1 MNIKNKTVLI
11 TGANRGIGKALVH
24 EALRRGVKK
33 VYAGMRS
40 PVQHPDK
47 RVTPLTLDVTNASQI
62 QWAVEA
68 VDTLDVLINNA
79 GIAIYDDL
87 SNLEVLEQTF
97 AVNLLGLL
105 RVTNAFLPLLKRSKG
120 AILNNLSLA
129 GLAPLPIIPSYSTSK
144 AAALNLTQSLRALL
158 ASQGVTVHAV
168 VLGPIDTDMNRGFEI
183 PKAAPKTAAAG
194 IFDGLENGEEEIFPD
209 PVSHSIAE
217 GWRNGVSKALEREFK
232 AFVPAT
238 AARVE

>member
-1 MNIKNKTVLI
+1 MNITNKTVLI
-11 TGANRGIGKALVH
+11 TGANRGIGKALVD
-24 EALRRGVKK
+24 EALRRGAKR

-40 PVQHPDK
+40 PVQHSDK
-47 RVTPLTLDVTNASQI
+47 RVTPLTLDVTNDSQI
-62 QWAVEA
+62 QRALGA
-68 VDTLDVLINNA
+68 VDMLDVLINNA
-79 GIAIYDDL
+79 GIAVYDDL
-87 SNLEVLEQTF
+87 SNLDVLEQTF
-97 AVNLLGLL
+97 AVNFLGLL
-105 RVTNAFLPLLKRSKG
+105 KVTNAFLPLLKRSKG

-158 ASQGVTVHAV
+158 ADEGVTVHAV
-168 VLGPIDTDMNRGFEI
+168 VIGPVDTDMNRGFEI
-183 PKAAPKTAAAG
+183 PKAAPETAAAG
-194 IFDGLENGEEEIFPD
+194 IFDGLEKGEEEIFPD

-238 AARVE
+238 AATAD